1 MIFTDMMQQ
10 ITSMKIT
17 FGCIID
23 SVDPIGYPNLHLILH
38 NRITICFFN
47 LTRYTSFRTVY
58 LLSFLSWQSNLLS
71 SWNTIICVILQS
83 SPVET
88 VLLLLLPSSFSGHLL
103 SSLEG
108 LELIK
113 LASLILREEKDNL

>member
-1 MIFTDMMQQ
+1 MILTGMMEQ
-10 ITSMKIT
+10 ITSMRIT
-17 FGCIID
+17 LGCIID

-38 NRITICFFN
+38 NRITIGFFN
-47 LTRYTSFRTVY
+47 LTWYTSFRTVY

-71 SWNTIICVILQS
+71 SWNTIICVVSQS

-88 VLLLLLPSSFSGHLL
+88 VLLLPSSFSAHLL